1 MAGRV
6 ELSGFCVNVDGDG
19 VFVGGCA
26 VALLGILADTL
37 HGLEVPAS
45 VMARS
50 TVLLADGGQWSVHG
64 RW

>member
-45 VMARS
+45 VMAR
-50 TVLLADGGQWSVHG
+50 
-64 RW
+64 